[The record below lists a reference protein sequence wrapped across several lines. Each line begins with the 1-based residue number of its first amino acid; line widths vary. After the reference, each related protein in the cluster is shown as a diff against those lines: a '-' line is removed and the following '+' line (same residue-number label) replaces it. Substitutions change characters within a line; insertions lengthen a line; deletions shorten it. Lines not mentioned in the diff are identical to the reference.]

1 MTKSDAVKLRA
12 TEMLRV
18 TTEEAKCV
26 KFKSQHK
33 YVYVKQYVSA
43 SKLFKTTALYMLHSD
58 CKCWGEEI
66 LKVKWL
72 NLLDGMPYAA
82 NRAQS

>member
-1 MTKSDAVKLRA
+1 MTKPDAVKLLA

-33 YVYVKQYVSA
+33 YVKKYVSA
-43 SKLFKTTALYMLHSD
+43 SKLFKTTALYIIHGD
-58 CKCWGEEI
+58 CKYI

-72 NLLDGMPYAA
+72 NLLGGTPYAA
-82 NRAQS
+82 NRAPF

>member
-1 MTKSDAVKLRA
+1 
-12 TEMLRV
+12 V

-26 KFKSQHK
+26 KFKSQHR
-33 YVYVKQYVSA
+33 YVKQYVCV
-43 SKLFKTTALYMLHSD
+43 SKLFKTTALYMLHSG
-58 CKCWGEEI
+58 CKYRGEEI

-82 NRAQS
+82 NRGQF